1 MFQMFQLSFGVK
13 FISRSTTV
21 PESSILE
28 NKGALSP
35 PPSIRSPST
44 PGIVLAM
51 LTMVWQGLRSSWVKI
66 LENAW
71 FDFFELGM
79 TQKKIATPILLPV
92 TTCSTLVSRT
102 TPWVSAM
109 SCEPR
114 KSHVRWH
121 CLVLIARASNSGPE
135 IWYSSPQHAND
146 TSWLIDLLWTCTY
159 GRKPTIKGY
168 AIFKQFASVLFP
180 PTQLF
185 RKERRCKHV
194 AKPNPI
200 TAEDCTDLCQHTS
213 LPQQDLQKRIS
224 VVC

>member
-79 TQKKIATPILLPV
+79 TQKK
-92 TTCSTLVSRT
+92 
-102 TPWVSAM
+102 
-109 SCEPR
+109 
-114 KSHVRWH
+114 
-121 CLVLIARASNSGPE
+121 
-135 IWYSSPQHAND
+135 
-146 TSWLIDLLWTCTY
+146 
-159 GRKPTIKGY
+159 
-168 AIFKQFASVLFP
+168 
-180 PTQLF
+180 
-185 RKERRCKHV
+185 
-194 AKPNPI
+194 
-200 TAEDCTDLCQHTS
+200 S
-213 LPQQDLQKRIS
+213 LPQFYYLLLLARLSFHGQPHGSLPCLVNQESLMFVDIVWCSLPEPLILVLRSDIHLLSMPMTPVDLSICYELVPMGANQQSKDMQSSSSLLLSCFHQPNFSERKGGANMLRSPIPS
-224 VVC
+224 RRKIAPTFVSTHLFHSKICKKE